1 MGPVVPTGKPP
12 VPDPGDQTVK
22 GAFLMSSPQHHSLGT
37 HPLPGVAPAET
48 APQEAPGSCLRILPM
63 DPHRIF
69 VYWRLSDNLV
79 EEAQCTIGRGSVPD
93 DLLLR
98 IFQMKGLTES
108 LSRARVTETFPINR
122 RRRETRLH
130 LSHPGGYV
138 VGVLG
143 AQDRHG
149 RFFPMLRSARV
160 ALPEAPASPDAPERA
175 PLDKAAVLHRASL
188 NGLPPELLRLPGK
201 YREHPSPAR
210 ATELRALRALC
221 QTPALDE
228 QQVVERVLTHTA
240 APSPDLEHPAG
251 PTPKNES
258 QPAGASRTAPS
269 SHSLAGGAA
278 HESGAPLALRAILV
292 TEGFTQ
298 PDEELIVAGVVGKPG
313 PDGRCTWT
321 LPCEDFATAWTVL
334 KERPAAAADTA
345 VDAGP
350 SFTLE
355 IEGVVRDKTYLARLP
370 RGIAVDAAGCFR
382 VARPLPRD
390 HALVPEWSLRRK
402 ISSLPDS
409 GGRPKS
415 DKLPGRLKRH
425 QSV

>member
-1 MGPVVPTGKPP
+1 MGPAVSTGKPP
-12 VPDPGDQTVK
+12 PPDPGDPTVK
-22 GAFLMSSPQHHSLGT
+22 GTFQMPSPQRESQGA

-48 APQEAPGSCLRILPM
+48 APQEWPGSSLRILPM

-69 VYWRLSDNLV
+69 VYWKLSDGLM
-79 EEAQCTIGRGSVPD
+79 EEAQRTVGRGTVPD

-149 RFFPMLRSARV
+149 RFFPLLRSARV
-160 ALPEAPASPDAPERA
+160 ALPEAPASPDAPAPARA
-175 PLDKAAVLHRASL
+175 PLDETAVVHRASL

-201 YREHPSPAR
+201 DRGRPSPAH
-210 ATELRALRALC
+210 ATELRALRDLR

-228 QQVVERVLTHTA
+228 QQVVERVLTRTA
-240 APSPDLEHPAG
+240 APSPSPELPAG
-251 PTPKNES
+251 PAPEGEQRPS
-258 QPAGASRTAPS
+258 DASGTAPS
-269 SHSLAGGAA
+269 SHSLAAGSAYEG
-278 HESGAPLALRAILV
+278 GAPLALRAVLV
-292 TEGFTQ
+292 AEAFPQ
-298 PDEELIVAGVVGKPG
+298 PDEELIVAGVAGKP
-313 PDGRCTWT
+313 DSNGRCRWT

-334 KERPAAAADTA
+334 KECRTPAADTA
-345 VDAGP
+345 IGAGP

-355 IEGVVRDKTYLARLP
+355 LEGVVRDKTYLARLP
-370 RGIAVDAAGCFR
+370 RGIAVDAAGRFR
-382 VARPLPRD
+382 VARPLPLD

-402 ISSLPDS
+402 NSQESVGLRRQP
-409 GGRPKS
+409 PKS
-415 DKLPGRLKRH
+415 LKRP
-425 QSV
+425 QSL